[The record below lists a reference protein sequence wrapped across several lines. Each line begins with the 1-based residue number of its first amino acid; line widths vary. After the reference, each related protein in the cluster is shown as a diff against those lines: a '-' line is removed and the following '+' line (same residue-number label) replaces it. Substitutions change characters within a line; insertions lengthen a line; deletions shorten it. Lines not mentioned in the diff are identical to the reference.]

1 MCHLRH
7 KFRAGCSILATFWSG
22 FVPRKGGRGKRLN
35 RVRPAK
41 LSLVRIGI
49 HCSTSGRLVNAA
61 NKALE
66 LGANCFQIFSASPR
80 MWRAVMPPPDQ
91 IGEMKDARAKHNL
104 APLVIHDSYLI
115 NLAAPDAE
123 IRRKSIAAFRDE
135 LLRAIAIGAEYLVMH
150 PGSAKDQP
158 VETGIT
164 NIVASLEEAAR
175 GLKPDGFTLLFE
187 NTAGAGSTIG
197 RSFEELKELRDRAGA
212 LVPFP
217 IGFCLDTCHLYA
229 SGFDVATQ
237 KGLDETVQ
245 KAERLLGLDLIPVI
259 HTNDSKGA
267 LSSRLDRHANIGE
280 GHIGLEGFRRILN
293 HPKLREKA
301 FVLETPIDEPG
312 DDQRNVDALKSLCRK
327 SRTTTR
333 KSS

>member
-1 MCHLRH
+1 
-7 KFRAGCSILATFWSG
+7 
-22 FVPRKGGRGKRLN
+22 
-35 RVRPAK
+35 
-41 LSLVRIGI
+41 
-49 HCSTSGRLVNAA
+49 
-61 NKALE
+61 
-66 LGANCFQIFSASPR
+66 
-80 MWRAVMPPPDQ
+80 MPPQDQ
-91 IGEMKDARAKHNL
+91 LDEMHAFREKHQL

-115 NLAAPDAE
+115 NLAAPDPE

-135 LLRAIAIGAEYLVMH
+135 LLRAFAIGAEYLVMH
-150 PGSAKDQP
+150 PGSSRDRP
-158 VETGIT
+158 VDEGIS
-164 NIVASLEEAAR
+164 NIVSALEEAAR
-175 GLKPDGFTLLFE
+175 DLKPNGFTLLFE
-187 NTAGAGSTIG
+187 NTAGAGATIG
-197 RSFEELKELRDRAGA
+197 RTFEELKTLRDQAHGK
-212 LVPFP
+212 VPFP
-217 IGFCLDTCHLYA
+217 IGFCLDTCHLFA

-237 KGLDETVQ
+237 EGLDDTVN
-245 KAERLLGLDLIPVI
+245 KAEQILTLDLVPVI

-267 LSSRLDRHANIGE
+267 LASRLDRHANIGE

>member
-1 MCHLRH
+1 MECVT
-7 KFRAGCSILATFWSG
+7 CATFGAVCVSPP
-22 FVPRKGGRGKRLN
+22 PRFPTS
-35 RVRPAK
+35 RPLRYTPK
-41 LSLVRIGI
+41 VRIGI

-61 NKALE
+61 SKALE

-80 MWRAVMPPPDQ
+80 MWRAAMPPPEQ
-91 IGEMKDARAKHNL
+91 LAEMRDFRAEHAL

-115 NLAAPDAE
+115 NLAAPDPE

-135 LLRAIAIGAEYLVMH
+135 LLRAFAIGAEYLVMH
-150 PGSAKDQP
+150 PGSAKDRP
-158 VETGIT
+158 VEEGIL
-164 NIVASLEEAAR
+164 NIVASLEEASR
-175 GLKPDGFTLLFE
+175 DLTPNGFTLLFE
-187 NTAGAGSTIG
+187 NTAGAGATIG
-197 RSFEELKELRDRAGA
+197 RSFEELKTLRDLAA
-212 LVPFP
+212 PKVPFP

-237 KGLDETVQ
+237 KGLDETVKQ
-245 KAERLLGLDLIPVI
+245 ADQILSLDLVPVV
-259 HTNDSKGA
+259 HTNDSKGPLA
-267 LSSRLDRHANIGE
+267 SRLDRHANIGE